1 VQGKK
6 SQSWVRLLVLKGKKK
21 GMVRQAY
28 TVLLSSL
35 NLVLDMNEFEL
46 LTMIRRKEREE
57 EKYAIFI
64 SHEYIY
70 L

>member
-1 VQGKK
+1 MQGKK
-6 SQSWVRLLVLKGKKK
+6 LQSWVRLLVLKGKKK
-21 GMVRQAY
+21 KGMVGQVY
-28 TVLLSSL
+28 IVLSSL
-35 NLVLDMNEFEL
+35 NLVLDINEFEL

>member
-1 VQGKK
+1 MQGKK
-6 SQSWVRLLVLKGKKK
+6 LQSWVRLLVLKGKKK
-21 GMVRQAY
+21 KGMVRQVY
-28 TVLLSSL
+28 IVLSSL
-35 NLVLDMNEFEL
+35 NLVLDINEFEL